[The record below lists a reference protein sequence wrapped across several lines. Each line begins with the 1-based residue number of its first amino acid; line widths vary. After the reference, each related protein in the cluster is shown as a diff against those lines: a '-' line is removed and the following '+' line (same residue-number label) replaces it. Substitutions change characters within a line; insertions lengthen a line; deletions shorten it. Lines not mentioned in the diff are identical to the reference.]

1 MASAKPTTARTRL
14 ILAVVAAALVSACAG
29 HSVGAVS
36 TIGAPHAVKAHPAAL
51 RKPHHKAPAPHHAT
65 AKAHHPAVT
74 HHLAQIA
81 PTHPRPVPKTAAS
94 PSTPAPAPV
103 QPPCGRSA
111 SPAGYQH
118 VIWIWLENRSY
129 DTVIGGPGSAARRH
143 APYFNQLADSCG
155 LAENY
160 HNISHPSQPNYF
172 AAVAG
177 TTGNVTTNCEPS
189 TCSLP
194 GVPTLFTQ
202 LTADRMQWR
211 SYEEGMDQP
220 CATGNTAAYVD
231 RHNPVVYFPED
242 GEECRAWDLPMGSQ
256 TSGPLADALRTNTL
270 PAFSFVTPDVC
281 TDMHSCSTRTGDDWL
296 AQWVPQ
302 IVASPAYKAGGTV
315 IFLTFDEG
323 EGGRSDDCA
332 TNTTDIG
339 CHVATIVV
347 SPSTRPGT
355 RSTVLFNHYS
365 LLKTTEQLLHLPLL
379 LGHAADPATASMA
392 TAFGLSPT

>member
-1 MASAKPTTARTRL
+1 MPSAKPTLARTHL
-14 ILAVVAAALVSACAG
+14 ILAILAAALVAGCAG
-29 HSVGAVS
+29 QSAGVVATAGS
-36 TIGAPHAVKAHPAAL
+36 PHAVKAHPAAL
-51 RKPHHKAPAPHHAT
+51 HKPRHTAP
-65 AKAHHPAVT
+65 VT
-74 HHLAQIA
+74 HHIPGKVRHPVVARRPRVVT
-81 PTHPRPVPKTAAS
+81 PTRPRPVLKAAAS
-94 PSTPAPAPV
+94 PAAPTPAPVP
-103 QPPCGRSA
+103 PPCGRSA
-111 SPAGYQH
+111 VPASYQH

-129 DTVIGGPGSAARRH
+129 DSVIGAPGSAARRR
-143 APYFNQLADSCG
+143 APYFNQLANSCG

-160 HNISHPSQPNYF
+160 HNVSHPSQPNYF

-202 LTADRMQWR
+202 LTAEQLQWR
-211 SYEEGMDQP
+211 SYEENMAQP
-220 CATGNTAAYVD
+220 CTTGNKATYVD

-256 TSGPLADALRTNTL
+256 SSGALADALRTNTL
-270 PAFSFVTPDVC
+270 PAFSFITPDVC
-281 TDMHSCSTRTGDDWL
+281 TDMHSCPTRTGDDWL
-296 AQWVPQ
+296 ARWVPQ
-302 IVASPAYKAGGTV
+302 IVASPAYKAGSTV

-323 EGGRSDDCA
+323 EGGHSYNCA

-355 RSTVLFNHYS
+355 RSTQLFNHYS

-392 TAFGLSPT
+392 TAFGLSRS